1 MDMAGGKTGHRYRQH
16 RQRPRW
22 GNKSKHKTLTTNYQN
37 KTGSE
42 NLNQMWK
49 CRHVNELNTGESTQA
64 HQARDTEEIN

>member
-42 NLNQMWK
+42 NLNQMRK

-64 HQARDTEEIN
+64 HQARDTEETN